1 MPAPFAPNRHADDGI
16 RALNPILAQL
26 VAMLLFALATL
37 VPLPLIALAASQGG
51 VWVLAALVYMTVFS
65 YLLDKLA
72 VIAQPQA
79 ADPQAEFPA
88 ADVLSV
94 MLGIGHLI
102 MLALIVWTIGQR
114 SLGPVGT
121 AGLFMAVG
129 LYFGQVSNANAHELI
144 HKSDRSLH
152 QLGQWI
158 YVSML
163 YGHHTSAHV
172 LIHHRLVATPDNPA
186 TARLG
191 EGFWAYGPRAW
202 GSEFRQGF
210 LAETARLDRVGR
222 SIWHHPYVTYLGGG
236 AAILLAAFALGGRR
250 GLAWYLALIACA
262 HVQLLLSDYVQHYG
276 LMQKPEPSGRI
287 EPIGPR
293 HSWNAPHWFSA
304 ALMLNAPRHA
314 NHHAHPQ
321 CPFPALSVDIDSP
334 TPPRSL
340 PTIATL
346 ALFPSLW
353 RVVMDRRVRRWTAA

>member
-1 MPAPFAPNRHADDGI
+1 
-16 RALNPILAQL
+16 
-26 VAMLLFALATL
+26 MLLFALATL

-51 VWVLAALVYMTVFS
+51 VWVLAALVNMTVFG

-72 VIAQPQA
+72 VMAQPQA
-79 ADPQAEFPA
+79 ADPQAEFPT

-129 LYFGQVSNANAHELI
+129 LYFGQASNASAHELI

-152 QLGQWI
+152 QLRQWI

-163 YGHHTSAHV
+163 YGRHTSAHV
-172 LIHHRLVATPDNPA
+172 LIRRRLVVTPDNPA

-210 LAETARLDRVGR
+210 LAETARLDRVSLDRVSR
-222 SIWHHPYVTYLGGG
+222 SIWHYPYVTYLGGG
-236 AAILLAAFALGGRR
+236 AAILLAAFALGGWR
-250 GLAWYLALIACA
+250 GLAWYLALITSSPRNCCC
-262 HVQLLLSDYVQHYG
+262 
-276 LMQKPEPSGRI
+276 RI
-287 EPIGPR
+287 T
-293 HSWNAPHWFSA
+293 FSTMA
-304 ALMLNAPRHA
+304 
-314 NHHAHPQ
+314 
-321 CPFPALSVDIDSP
+321 
-334 TPPRSL
+334 
-340 PTIATL
+340 
-346 ALFPSLW
+346 
-353 RVVMDRRVRRWTAA
+353 